1 MDIFD
6 AVASRYSCRAF
17 LPTPV
22 PEATVRD
29 ILERAARAPS
39 GGNVQPWRVH
49 ALAGTKLEELRAIV
63 HSRLDELPRFEGAEY
78 DIYPRDLKQPYESRR
93 QRSGVMLYQS
103 IGVMREDRAGR
114 YRQYARN
121 FLFYDAP
128 VGLFFSIDRSMGP
141 PQWSDLG
148 GYIQTVM
155 LLARGHGLHACAQEA
170 WTHLHK
176 TVPLFIGLS
185 PSTLCSAAWPW
196 ATPTRRRRS
205 IHGARRAKRS
215 IIMRRLWAST
225 ASPQVISALLNFCV
239 QPAFTG
245 ARLGSRPCRSSDTS
259 FPCSSRACW
268 QRRRGRRAAAACLPD
283 QGRAARRGRRAP
295 RYPAGRGG
303 QDPACAWPPRRTG
316 ARPAVPARRKSCLRA
331 DTIARAVA
339 K

>member
-6 AVASRYSCRAF
+6 AVATRYSCRAF

-22 PEATVRD
+22 PETTVRD

-49 ALAGTKLEELRAIV
+49 ALAGKKLEELCAIV
-63 HSRLDELPRFEGAEY
+63 NSRLNELPRFEGAEY
-78 DIYPRDLKQPYESRR
+78 DIYPRDLKEPYESRR

-103 IGVMREDRAGR
+103 IGVTREDRAGR

-155 LLARGHGLHACAQEA
+155 LLARGYGLHACAQEA

-176 TVPLFIGLS
+176 TVPSFIGLPPEFILFCGMALGHADEGAPINQWRS
-185 PSTLCSAAWPW
+185 PREPLDSY
-196 ATPTRRRRS
+196 ATFM
-205 IHGARRAKRS
+205 G
-215 IIMRRLWAST
+215 
-225 ASPQVISALLNFCV
+225 FD
-239 QPAFTG
+239 G
-245 ARLGSRPCRSSDTS
+245 
-259 FPCSSRACW
+259 
-268 QRRRGRRAAAACLPD
+268 
-283 QGRAARRGRRAP
+283 
-295 RYPAGRGG
+295 
-303 QDPACAWPPRRTG
+303 
-316 ARPAVPARRKSCLRA
+316 
-331 DTIARAVA
+331 
-339 K
+339 

>member
-1 MDIFD
+1 MDVFD

-17 LPTPV
+17 LPMPV

-49 ALAGTKLEELRAIV
+49 ALSGQRLEALRAIV
-63 HSRLDELPRFEGAEY
+63 RARLDELPRFEGAEY
-78 DIYPRDLKQPYESRR
+78 DIYPRDLKEPYESRR

-103 IGVMREDRAGR
+103 IGVTRDDRPGR
-114 YRQYARN
+114 YKQYARN

-176 TVPLFIGLS
+176 TL
-185 PSTLCSAAWPW
+185 PSFLKLPPEYIIFCGMALGHADPDAAINKW
-196 ATPTRRRRS
+196 
-205 IHGARRAKRS
+205 
-215 IIMRRLWAST
+215 
-225 ASPQVISALLNFCV
+225 
-239 QPAFTG
+239 
-245 ARLGSRPCRSSDTS
+245 
-259 FPCSSRACW
+259 
-268 QRRRGRRAAAACLPD
+268 
-283 QGRAARRGRRAP
+283 RAP
-295 RYPAGRGG
+295 REPLDAFASFEGFAG
-303 QDPACAWPPRRTG
+303 
-316 ARPAVPARRKSCLRA
+316 
-331 DTIARAVA
+331 
-339 K
+339 